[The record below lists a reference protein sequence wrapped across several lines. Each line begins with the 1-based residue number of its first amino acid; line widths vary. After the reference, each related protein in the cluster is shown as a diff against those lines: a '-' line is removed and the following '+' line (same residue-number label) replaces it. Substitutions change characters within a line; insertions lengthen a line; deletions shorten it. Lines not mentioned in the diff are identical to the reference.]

1 MMFLRKYFCFSPKMY
16 NLDGD
21 KDLWS
26 ELETTIQP
34 LLDML

>member
-21 KDLWS
+21 KDLMVC
-26 ELETTIQP
+26 
-34 LLDML
+34 LLYG